1 MHYTYILKSKK
12 DGKCY
17 IGSTNDLKA
26 RVKLHDEGGVFSTK
40 YRRPLILAYYEAYFS
55 EKDARG
61 REQKLKN
68 YGKTTTELYKRI
80 RNSLD
85 QIDNGAGYKKI

>member
-1 MHYTYILKSKK
+1 MYFVYVLKNMK
-12 DGKCY
+12 GECY
-17 IGSTNDLKA
+17 YGYTNDL
-26 RVKLHDEGGVFSTK
+26 D
-40 YRRPLILAYYEAYFS
+40 RRISEHNKEEKWRIVYYEAYFS